1 MLSVRDSSGW
11 CLCAVLV
18 VVLVG
23 HTLVSG
29 SQRRK
34 CVSSQHRGD
43 PSLPSAQPRTAY
55 LAAGRNESQLWPIS
69 P

>member
-1 MLSVRDSSGW
+1 MLSVWDSSGW
-11 CLCAVLV
+11 CLRAVLV
-18 VVLVG
+18 AVLIG

-34 CVSSQHRGD
+34 HVNSQHRGD

-55 LAAGRNESQLWPIS
+55 LAAGK
-69 P
+69 